1 MQMYHVKHIEA
12 NMRFNICDFVSLSDE
27 AACVEVFVP
36 SMQAAT
42 ILGDK

>member
-1 MQMYHVKHIEA
+1 MYHVKHIEA
-12 NMRFNICDFVSLSDE
+12 NTRFDVYNFVSLTDE

-42 ILGDK
+42 IFRR